1 MLPAGVLKVEG
12 VFASLQAVRVVAR
25 IRKGDSDGRRRSC
38 TQLLDGQRSATSE
51 VATTPSIHTEPV
63 SPSTTPTTPNI
74 YPAASLSS
82 SIISLD
88 PPLSQSSS
96 TSPSRLSEAMLT
108 SSLAGVD
115 LASRPKLESRETGR
129 SIETITPNDSQTDD
143 NEWEYVE
150 IGKGQAH
157 YNSSEIDRVKG
168 LKTCV
173 LPLSL
178 FFHTCPF
185 ALDPDTVEN

>member
-25 IRKGDSDGRRRSC
+25 LRKGDSDGRRRSC

-88 PPLSQSSS
+88 PPLSQPSS

-108 SSLAGVD
+108 SSLAAVD
-115 LASRPKLESRETGR
+115 LASIPKLESRETGR
-129 SIETITPNDSQTDD
+129 SIETITPNDSQTDED
-143 NEWEYVE
+143 DWEYVE

-173 LPLSL
+173 SYLSL
-178 FFHTCPF
+178 FFHTCPS
-185 ALDPDTVEN
+185 ALRSCS